1 MHSLVVTV
9 RGVVSI
15 AYIIRLQLTLQVRI
29 TDVCSRRTL
38 QVQLQLPDVLQVQL
52 QEIDYSAITLL
63 VVAL

>member
-52 QEIDYSAITLL
+52 QEIDYSAITAPLHRS
-63 VVAL
+63 